1 MRAENRAGLHLRIP
15 QATGG
20 RKHTQPLASSPFLH
34 SLLLR
39 YHKAH
44 EDRIGTKVQKTGEK
58 GKGLGGI
65 RVRGRQSTGSWEV
78 TMAPAVSGLCRSP
91 GNLHPK

>member
-1 MRAENRAGLHLRIP
+1 MRAEDRAGLHLRIP

-58 GKGLGGI
+58 GKGL
-65 RVRGRQSTGSWEV
+65 RGRQSTGSWEV